1 MADVMRASIV
11 IRSKN
16 EERFIGAVLDRV
28 LAQEF
33 ADPYD
38 VLVLDSGSQD
48 RTLDIVRSFPVRLAT
63 MPPEQ
68 FTFGRALNQGTA
80 LTSGDIVAFLS
91 AHCVPRERTW
101 LRELTAPLTSDEQV
115 AATYGR
121 QEPMPGVNP
130 FEEIELERTF
140 GPTADS
146 AVLAHFSNANSAI
159 RRQLIIQYP
168 FDEIVSGGEDFL
180 WTRSLPSSYTV
191 RYVAAASVFHS
202 HPPSLRYWR
211 RRAYIEGL
219 LMPYLAQRGI
229 ADPWAV
235 PSITQG
241 PLSRFKW
248 HVVKRC
254 LSEARWLFR
263 HRYFAALLYYPL
275 YEANRMY
282 FYIKGKR
289 DGRVR
294 YPLPPPSLSNV
305 HSTTPHG

>member
-1 MADVMRASIV
+1 MKVSIV

-16 EERFIGAVLDRV
+16 EERFIGAVLERV

-33 ADPYD
+33 ADSYD

-80 LTSGDIVAFLS
+80 LTSGDIVVFLS

-101 LRELTAPLTSDEQV
+101 LRELTTPLASDMQV

-130 FEEIELERTF
+130 FEEMELERTF

-159 RRQLIIQYP
+159 RRQFITQYP

-180 WTRSLPSSYTV
+180 WTQSLPSSYTV
-191 RYVAAASVFHS
+191 RYVATASVFHS

-219 LMPYLAQRGI
+219 FMCDLARRGL

-235 PSITQG
+235 PAVGHG
-241 PLSRFKW
+241 PLARVKW
-248 HVVKRC
+248 HVVKR
-254 LSEARWLFR
+254 LLVEAWWLWR

-275 YEANRMY
+275 YEGNRIY
-282 FYIKGKR
+282 FYRKGKR
-289 DGRVR
+289 DGRLR
-294 YPLPPPSLSNV
+294 YPPMPHVHPTTSN
-305 HSTTPHG
+305 

>member
-1 MADVMRASIV
+1 MKTSIV

-16 EERFIGAVLDRV
+16 EERFIGVVLARV
-28 LAQEF
+28 LEQECV
-33 ADPYD
+33 DPYE

-68 FTFGRALNQGTA
+68 FTFGRALNHGA
-80 LTSGDIVAFLS
+80 SLTSADIVVFLS

-101 LRELTAPLTSDEQV
+101 LRELTAPLTSDVPV

-159 RRQLIIQYP
+159 RRHLVTQYP
-168 FDEIVSGGEDFL
+168 FDEVVSGGEDFL
-180 WTRSLPSSYTV
+180 WTQSLPSSHTV
-191 RYVAAASVFHS
+191 RYVATASVFHS

-219 LMPYLAQRGI
+219 LLPYLAQHGI
-229 ADPWAV
+229 ADPWVV
-235 PSITQG
+235 PSTTQG

-254 LSEARWLFR
+254 MSELRWLFR
-263 HRYFAALLYYPL
+263 RRYFAALLYYPL

-289 DGRVR
+289 DGRSR
-294 YPLPPPSLSNV
+294 YPLSPPPLHNV
-305 HSTTPHG
+305 QPTTPN

>member
-1 MADVMRASIV
+1 MKVSIV

-16 EERFIGAVLDRV
+16 EERFIGAVLARV
-28 LAQEF
+28 LEQEG

-48 RTLDIVRSFPVRLAT
+48 RTLDIVRGFPVRLAT

-68 FTFGRALNQGTA
+68 FTFGRALNHGVS
-80 LTSGDIVAFLS
+80 LTSGDIVVFLS

-101 LRELTAPLTSDEQV
+101 LRALTAPLMSDVQV

-159 RRQLIIQYP
+159 RRHLVTQYP
-168 FDEIVSGGEDFL
+168 FDEIMSGGEDFL
-180 WTRSLPSSYTV
+180 WAQGLPSSYTV
-191 RYVAAASVFHS
+191 RYVATASVFHS

-219 LMPYLAQRGI
+219 FMPYLAQRGI

-235 PSITQG
+235 LSATQG
-241 PLSRFKW
+241 PPSRFKW

-254 LSEARWLFR
+254 MAEVRWLFR
-263 HRYFAALLYYPL
+263 RRYFAALLYYPL
-275 YEANRMY
+275 YETNRMY

-289 DGRVR
+289 DGRLR
-294 YPLPPPSLSNV
+294 YPLSPPPLNNV
-305 HSTTPHG
+305 HPTTPN

>member
-1 MADVMRASIV
+1 MKVSIV

-16 EERFIGAVLDRV
+16 EERFIGAVLARV
-28 LAQEF
+28 LEQEF
-33 ADPYD
+33 DDPYE

-48 RTLDIVRSFPVRLAT
+48 QTLDIVRGFPVRLAI

-68 FTFGRALNQGTA
+68 FTFGWALNQGA
-80 LTSGDIVAFLS
+80 SLTVGDIVVFLS

-101 LRELTAPLTSDEQV
+101 LRSLTAPLMSDPQV

-159 RRQLIIQYP
+159 RRQLVTQYP
-168 FDEIVSGGEDFL
+168 FDEVVNGGEDFL
-180 WTRSLPSSYTV
+180 WAQSLPSSYTV
-191 RYVAAASVFHS
+191 RYVATASVFHS
-202 HPPSLRYWR
+202 HPPSLCYWR

-219 LMPYLAQRGI
+219 LLPYLAQRGI
-229 ADPWAV
+229 ADPWAL
-235 PSITQG
+235 PTATQG

-248 HVVKRC
+248 HVLKR
-254 LSEARWLFR
+254 LIADARWLFR
-263 HRYFAALLYYPL
+263 RRYFAALLYYPL
-275 YEANRMY
+275 YEANRIY
-282 FYIKGKR
+282 SYTKGKR
-289 DGRVR
+289 DGRLR
-294 YPLPPPSLSNV
+294 YPPLNNV
-305 HSTTPHG
+305 QPTTPNS